1 MTEFAARAGWPG
13 RRDYLVFWLSG
24 LVAAT
29 TAGALLLIEPDAF
42 EQYLGPINP
51 ILVVV
56 VAAVA
61 GGGSLRL
68 LEARAWWSA
77 GASSEVRRGILL
89 STSAALAFASVAI
102 AIDIWLG
109 FPPDLNVG
117 WPRSLLFYPAIAFVA
132 EVGFHILPLALLT
145 ILTRWRFTRP
155 GRVWAGVL
163 AVASLEA
170 AFQVSLGSGLDVFVG
185 VHLFAIGVYELLVF
199 RRFGYIPMIWFR
211 LAYYII
217 WHVLWGHVRL
227 DLLF

>member
-1 MTEFAARAGWPG
+1 MTDFVARAGWLA

-29 TAGALLLIEPDAF
+29 SAGALVLIEPDAF

-51 ILVVV
+51 VLVVV

-61 GGGSLRL
+61 GGYSLRL
-68 LEARAWWSA
+68 LEARTWWSA
-77 GASSEVRRGILL
+77 GPFSEIRRGILL

-109 FPPDLNVG
+109 FPQDLNVA

-155 GRVWAGVL
+155 GRVRAGVL

-170 AFQVSLGSGLDVFVG
+170 GFQILLGSGLDVFVG
-185 VHLFAIGVYELLVF
+185 VHLFAIGVYELVVF

-211 LAYYII
+211 PAYYII
-217 WHVLWGHVRL
+217 WHVAW
-227 DLLF
+227 